1 MKVQPYVFFDGK
13 CDEALEFY
21 QRALGAK
28 VTAVMRWKE
37 APDQSMITPGQ
48 ENKVMHSEF
57 QVGETVILASDGRCM
72 GKPSFQGFALTI
84 TADNDAD
91 AKRMFNAL
99 GDGGQVQ
106 MPLEKTFFASLF
118 GMVADKFG
126 VSWMIVVAPIA
137 TAPSSAGARERE
149 NITA

>member
-13 CDEALEFY
+13 CDEALDFY
-21 QRALGAK
+21 KRALGAK

-37 APDQSMITPGQ
+37 APDQSMVTPGQ

-72 GKPSFQGFALTI
+72 GNPSFQGFALTI

-91 AKRMFNAL
+91 AKRIFNAL

-118 GMVADKFG
+118 GMVADRYG
-126 VSWMIVVAPIA
+126 VGWMVIVDLPQ
-137 TAPSSAGARERE
+137 
-149 NITA
+149 

>member
-21 QRALGAK
+21 KRALGAN
-28 VTAVMRWKE
+28 VTALMRWKE
-37 APDQSMITPGQ
+37 APDKAMITPGH

-57 QVGETVILASDGRCM
+57 QVGETVILASDGRGT

-84 TADNDAD
+84 TADNEAD

-106 MPLEKTFFASLF
+106 MPLEKTFWAERF
-118 GMVADKFG
+118 GMVVDRFG
-126 VSWMIVVAPIA
+126 VPWMINCE
-137 TAPSSAGARERE
+137 GAQP
-149 NITA
+149 AK

>member
-28 VTAVMRWKE
+28 VTALMRWKE
-37 APDQSMITPGQ
+37 APDKSMITPGQ

-57 QVGETVILASDGRCM
+57 QVGETVILASDGR
-72 GKPSFQGFALTI
+72 GTGNPSFQGFALTI
-84 TADNDAD
+84 TADNDAN

-126 VSWMIVVAPIA
+126 VGWMVIVDLP
-137 TAPSSAGARERE
+137 R
-149 NITA
+149 

>member
-13 CDEALEFY
+13 CEEALEFY
-21 QRALGAK
+21 KRAIGAK
-28 VTAVMRWKE
+28 VNAMMRWKE
-37 APDQSMITPGQ
+37 APDQSMVTAGQ
-48 ENKVMHSEF
+48 ENKVMHGEF

-91 AKRMFNAL
+91 AKRIFNAL

-126 VSWMIVVAPIA
+126 VGWMVIVDLPQ
-137 TAPSSAGARERE
+137 
-149 NITA
+149 

>member
-21 QRALGAK
+21 KRALGAK
-28 VTAVMRWKE
+28 VTALMRWKE
-37 APDQSMITPGQ
+37 APDKSMITPGQ

-57 QVGETVILASDGRCM
+57 QVGETVILASDGRGT

-84 TADNDAD
+84 TADSDAD

-126 VSWMIVVAPIA
+126 VGWMVMVDLPQ
-137 TAPSSAGARERE
+137 
-149 NITA
+149 

>member
-1 MKVQPYVFFDGK
+1 MKVQPYVFFEGK

-21 QRALGAK
+21 KRALGAK
-28 VTAVMRWKE
+28 VTALMRWKE
-37 APDQSMITPGQ
+37 APDKSMITPGQ

-57 QVGETVILASDGRCM
+57 QVGETVILASDGRGT
-72 GKPSFQGFALTI
+72 GKPNLQGFALTI

-91 AKRMFNAL
+91 AKRIFNAL
-99 GDGGQVQ
+99 GDGGQIQ

-126 VSWMIVVAPIA
+126 VGWMVIVDLP
-137 TAPSSAGARERE
+137 R
-149 NITA
+149 

>member
-21 QRALGAK
+21 KRALGAK
-28 VTAVMRWKE
+28 VTALMRWKE
-37 APDQSMITPGQ
+37 APDKSMITPGQ

-57 QVGETVILASDGRCM
+57 QVGETVILASDGR
-72 GKPSFQGFALTI
+72 GTDKPSFQGFALTI

-126 VSWMIVVAPIA
+126 VGWMVMVDLP
-137 TAPSSAGARERE
+137 R
-149 NITA
+149 

>member
-21 QRALGAK
+21 KRALGAK
-28 VTAVMRWKE
+28 VTALMRWKE
-37 APDQSMITPGQ
+37 APDKSMITPGH

-57 QVGETVILASDGRCM
+57 QVGETVILASDGRGT

-91 AKRMFNAL
+91 AKRLFNAL

-106 MPLEKTFFASLF
+106 MPLEKTFFASLLM
-118 GMVADKFG
+118 GR
-126 VSWMIVVAPIA
+126 S
-137 TAPSSAGARERE
+137 
-149 NITA
+149 IT

>member
-28 VTAVMRWKE
+28 VTAVMRWKD
-37 APDQSMITPGQ
+37 APDQSMVTPGQ
-48 ENKVMHSEF
+48 ENKVMHSEL

-126 VSWMIVVAPIA
+126 VGWMVIVDLP
-137 TAPSSAGARERE
+137 R
-149 NITA
+149 

>member
-21 QRALGAK
+21 KRALGAK
-28 VTAVMRWKE
+28 VNAMMRWKE
-37 APDQSMITPGQ
+37 APDQSMVTAGQ
-48 ENKVMHSEF
+48 ENKVMHGEF

-91 AKRMFNAL
+91 AKRIFNAL

-126 VSWMIVVAPIA
+126 VGWMVIVDLPQ
-137 TAPSSAGARERE
+137 
-149 NITA
+149 

>member
-21 QRALGAK
+21 KRALGAK
-28 VTAVMRWKE
+28 VNAMMRWKE
-37 APDQSMITPGQ
+37 APDQSMVTAGQ
-48 ENKVMHSEF
+48 ENKVMQGEF
-57 QVGETVILASDGRCM
+57 QVEETVILASDGRCM

-91 AKRMFNAL
+91 AKRIFNAL

-126 VSWMIVVAPIA
+126 VGWMVIVDLPQ
-137 TAPSSAGARERE
+137 
-149 NITA
+149 

>member
-21 QRALGAK
+21 QRTLGAK

-37 APDQSMITPGQ
+37 APDQSMVTASQ

-118 GMVADKFG
+118 GMVADRFG
-126 VSWMIVVAPIA
+126 VGWMVIVDLP
-137 TAPSSAGARERE
+137 R
-149 NITA
+149 

>member
-37 APDQSMITPGQ
+37 APDQSMVTPGQ
-48 ENKVMHSEF
+48 ESKVMHSEF

-91 AKRMFNAL
+91 AKRIFNAL

-126 VSWMIVVAPIA
+126 VGWMVIVDLP
-137 TAPSSAGARERE
+137 R
-149 NITA
+149 

>member
-21 QRALGAK
+21 QRTLGAK

-37 APDQSMITPGQ
+37 APDQSMVTAGQ

-118 GMVADKFG
+118 GMVADRFG
-126 VSWMIVVAPIA
+126 VGWMVIVDLP
-137 TAPSSAGARERE
+137 R
-149 NITA
+149 

>member
-28 VTAVMRWKE
+28 VTAVMRWKD
-37 APDQSMITPGQ
+37 APDQSMVTPGQ

-91 AKRMFNAL
+91 AKRLFNAL

-126 VSWMIVVAPIA
+126 VGWMVIVE
-137 TAPSSAGARERE
+137 SSAAK
-149 NITA
+149 AA

>member
-13 CDEALEFY
+13 CDDALEFY
-21 QRALGAK
+21 KRALGAK
-28 VTAVMRWKE
+28 VTALMRWKE
-37 APDQSMITPGQ
+37 APDKSMITPGQ

-57 QVGETVILASDGRCM
+57 QVGETVILASDGRGT

-126 VSWMIVVAPIA
+126 VGWMVIVDLP
-137 TAPSSAGARERE
+137 R
-149 NITA
+149 

>member
-21 QRALGAK
+21 KRALGAN
-28 VTAVMRWKE
+28 VTALMRWKE
-37 APDQSMITPGQ
+37 APDKAMITPGH

-57 QVGETVILASDGRCM
+57 QVGETVILASDGRGT

-84 TADNDAD
+84 TADSDAD

-126 VSWMIVVAPIA
+126 VGWMVMVDLP
-137 TAPSSAGARERE
+137 R
-149 NITA
+149 

>member
-1 MKVQPYVFFDGK
+1 MQVQAYLFFDGK
-13 CDEALEFY
+13 CDEALGFY

-28 VTAVMRWKE
+28 VKALMRWKE

-57 QVGETVILASDGRCM
+57 QIGETVILASDGRGT
-72 GKPSFQGFALTI
+72 GKPNFQGFSLTI
-84 TADNDAD
+84 TAANDAE
-91 AKRMFNAL
+91 AKRIFNAL

-106 MPLEKTFFASLF
+106 MPLDKSFFASSF

-126 VSWMIVVAPIA
+126 VGWMVIVPL
-137 TAPSSAGARERE
+137 PMHQ
-149 NITA
+149 

>member
-21 QRALGAK
+21 KRALGAK
-28 VTAVMRWKE
+28 VTALMRWKE
-37 APDQSMITPGQ
+37 APDKSMITPGQ

-57 QVGETVILASDGRCM
+57 QVGETVILASDGRST
-72 GKPSFQGFALTI
+72 GNPSFQGFALTI

-91 AKRMFNAL
+91 AKRIFNAL

-126 VSWMIVVAPIA
+126 VGWMVIVDLP
-137 TAPSSAGARERE
+137 R
-149 NITA
+149 

>member
-21 QRALGAK
+21 KRALGAK
-28 VTAVMRWKE
+28 VTALMRWKE
-37 APDQSMITPGQ
+37 APDKSMITPGH

-57 QVGETVILASDGRCM
+57 QVGETVILASDGRGT

-91 AKRMFNAL
+91 AKRIFNAL

-126 VSWMIVVAPIA
+126 VGWMVMVDLPQ
-137 TAPSSAGARERE
+137 
-149 NITA
+149 

>member
-21 QRALGAK
+21 KRALGAK
-28 VTAVMRWKE
+28 VTALMRWKE
-37 APDQSMITPGQ
+37 APDKSMITPGH

-57 QVGETVILASDGRCM
+57 QVGETVILASDGRGT

-126 VSWMIVVAPIA
+126 VGWMVMVDLPQ
-137 TAPSSAGARERE
+137 
-149 NITA
+149 

>member
-21 QRALGAK
+21 QRAIGAK
-28 VTAVMRWKE
+28 VNAVMRWKE

-57 QVGETVILASDGRCM
+57 QVGETAILASDGRCM

-91 AKRMFNAL
+91 AKRIFNAL

-118 GMVADKFG
+118 GMVADRFG
-126 VSWMIVVAPIA
+126 VGWMVIVDLPK
-137 TAPSSAGARERE
+137 
-149 NITA
+149 

>member
-21 QRALGAK
+21 KGAVGAK
-28 VTAVMRWKE
+28 VTALMRWKE
-37 APDQSMITPGQ
+37 APDKSMITPGQ

-57 QVGETVILASDGRCM
+57 QVGQTVILASDGRGT

-91 AKRMFNAL
+91 AKHMFNAL

-126 VSWMIVVAPIA
+126 VGWMVMVDLPQ
-137 TAPSSAGARERE
+137 
-149 NITA
+149 

>member
-28 VTAVMRWKE
+28 VTAMMRWKE
-37 APDQSMITPGQ
+37 APDQSMVTAGQ

-91 AKRMFNAL
+91 AKRIFNAL

-126 VSWMIVVAPIA
+126 VGWMVIVDLP
-137 TAPSSAGARERE
+137 R
-149 NITA
+149 